1 MKARKIHNI
10 IGPVTPEPT
19 GRRIGNYYV
28 MQNTL
33 LPQYPGTGIEDIYVN
48 HMVYSNKRYID
59 GWNEGQNTNEA
70 IDERAI
76 YKTTNTG
83 VNYTSDAASTIYSY
97 ITNDIS
103 GERKEAGI
111 VNNKLYILK
120 AIDASTTSFI
130 LNADTVSYYSL
141 NELTLALTKIVT
153 LKLSEH
159 LIEFNGPYNR
169 FYPYLNINNNTLVTL
184 DASGYSLN
192 TAMLASTALNTVI
205 ANNLKCTFSND
216 KAPATLATFTSQ
228 NTKWLDALP
237 ITGSATKT
245 NVCTIDLTGSTFA
258 VSPLKPDDY
267 DYNYIGYMA
276 KSINVKDCVC
286 TGQFMGFD
294 NVSCEISNLKTITL
308 KKCNSDSD
316 IVLLNNY
323 SGPDVDL
330 YTVAFSGFNGLNV
343 DNLRIV
349 SLANDCTSNIDI
361 SVGDSASAILTG
373 IKYYDFIGCR
383 KIALRGSHSGSIFK
397 YPAAIFVHTC
407 NHIYLSGSYSKT
419 TYDIQIGFTIPPAN
433 NTGSCIEINGNDTIN
448 TAMTTVLCDCFSSI
462 NLSSFKPNTIQLK
475 CVDSTRDKLTSITWF
490 TTIGSA
496 AYIELSNLTEACM
509 QSLFNGLGTVT
520 TTVNINIIAATYAR
534 LSTADIAIATNKGYT
549 VTKEA

>member
-1 MKARKIHNI
+1 MKARKIHCI
-10 IGPVTPEPT
+10 ID
-19 GRRIGNYYV
+19 GNWNRTAYEANQYDV
-28 MQNTL
+28 IKNTL
-33 LPQYPGTGIEDIYVN
+33 LPSSGKQSVVEDKYVN
-48 HMVYSNKRYID
+48 HMLEYNENRCID
-59 GWNEGQNTNEA
+59 GWIKGQNTNEA

-103 GERKEAGI
+103 GESKEAGI
-111 VNNKLYILK
+111 VNNKLYILEH
-120 AIDASTTSFI
+120 IDASTTSFI
-130 LNADTVSYYSL
+130 LNADTVSYCNL
-141 NELTLALTKIVT
+141 DALTKALTKIVT

-159 LIEFNGPYNR
+159 LIELNGPDDISC
-169 FYPYLNINNNTLVTL
+169 PYLNINNNTLVTL

-192 TAMLASTALNTVI
+192 TAALASTALNTVI
-205 ANNLKCTFSND
+205 ANNLKCTVSNC

-228 NTKWLDALP
+228 NNVWNNALP

-258 VSPLKPDDY
+258 ASPFESDN
-267 DYNYIGYMA
+267 YNYIGYMA

-343 DNLRIV
+343 DSLSIV
-349 SLANDCTSNIDI
+349 SLDNDCTSNIDI

-373 IKYYDFIGCR
+373 IKYYDFTGCR

-397 YPAAIFVHTC
+397 YPADIFVPTC

-419 TYDIQIGFTIPPAN
+419 TYDIQIGFTTPPAN

-462 NLSSFKPNTIQLK
+462 NLSSFKPNMIQLG
-475 CVDSTRDKLTSITWF
+475 CVDPTRDKLTSITWF

-496 AYIELSNLTEACM
+496 AYIGLSNLTEACM

-534 LSTADIAIATNKGYT
+534 LSTSDIAIATNKGYT